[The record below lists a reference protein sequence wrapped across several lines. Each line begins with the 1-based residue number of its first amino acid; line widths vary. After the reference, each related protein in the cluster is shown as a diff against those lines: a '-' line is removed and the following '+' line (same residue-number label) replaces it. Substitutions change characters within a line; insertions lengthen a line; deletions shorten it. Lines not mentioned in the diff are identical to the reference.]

1 MSEIRIEKKFVY
13 QEGDDSF
20 RYFLLNSMI
29 KKIYSNRKINSIY
42 FDTETLKN
50 IWDNI
55 NGYGNRTKIRLRWYD
70 NLNNSDV
77 FFEEK
82 IKKNFSTI
90 KKVKKLGNFKD
101 FKDLENFIEN
111 NLHSN
116 QLFSGKKLNLNK
128 ILYVTYDREYF
139 LDYSKKLRFTLDQ
152 NIKTYIDQSIKS
164 INIDRNILEVKYD
177 PIYSDYCNKFLKKNK
192 LNNRNQKF
200 SKYVYSFLELNQSG
214 LI

>member
-13 QEGDDSF
+13 QEGDDNF

>member
-70 NLNNSDV
+70 NLNNSTLPPS
-77 FFEEK
+77 FSPSPPRCAGIK
-82 IKKNFSTI
+82 IFQI
-90 KKVKKLGNFKD
+90 F
-101 FKDLENFIEN
+101 
-111 NLHSN
+111 
-116 QLFSGKKLNLNK
+116 
-128 ILYVTYDREYF
+128 
-139 LDYSKKLRFTLDQ
+139 
-152 NIKTYIDQSIKS
+152 
-164 INIDRNILEVKYD
+164 
-177 PIYSDYCNKFLKKNK
+177 
-192 LNNRNQKF
+192 
-200 SKYVYSFLELNQSG
+200 
-214 LI
+214 